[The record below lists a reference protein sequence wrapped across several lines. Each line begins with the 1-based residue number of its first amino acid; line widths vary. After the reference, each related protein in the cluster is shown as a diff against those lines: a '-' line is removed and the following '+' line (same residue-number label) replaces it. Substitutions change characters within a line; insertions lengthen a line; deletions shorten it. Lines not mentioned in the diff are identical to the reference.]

1 MLHVSPT
8 LSCEAIVTIENLET
22 STILI
27 VDDNPTNLEVLSGA
41 MADSGWEILVAL
53 DGESAI
59 EQAEYAHPDL
69 IILDVMMPE
78 VDGFETCRRLK
89 SNPELSDIPIIF
101 MTALSETTDKVK
113 GLSLGAVDY
122 VTKPFQQEEVLA
134 RVNIHLKI
142 AHLTKQLQSQN
153 QQLQQEVQERQRIEA
168 QLQAFN
174 EQLESRVNERTAKL
188 LQSEAQLRLKTQELE
203 DSLAHLKQ
211 TQSQLVQAEKISS
224 LGQLVA
230 GIAHEVNNPIG
241 FVSGNIEHACQ
252 YVNDLLTLIELY
264 QSEYPEPSAEIED
277 EIEAIDLEF
286 IKEDLLNVLN
296 SMNVGMQRIQE
307 IMSSLRNFTRVD
319 NTEKQAVNIHEG
331 IESTLMILQH
341 RLKAN
346 RDRPEIQVIKSY
358 GDLPLIACYS
368 GQLNQVFMNA
378 IANAIDALDES
389 NQGRSF
395 ADIEAHPN
403 IIRIQTEMLGNYAA
417 IRIADNGS
425 GMSEDDRQQ
434 IFEAFF
440 TTKPV
445 GKGTGLG
452 LSISYQIVTEKHGG
466 KLTCVSALG
475 KGTEFT
481 IEIPA

>member
-1 MLHVSPT
+1 M
-8 LSCEAIVTIENLET
+8 TIENLET

-78 VDGFETCRRLK
+78 IDGFETCRRLK
-89 SNPELSDIPIIF
+89 SNPALSDIPIIF
-101 MTALSETTDKVK
+101 MTALAETTDKVK

-142 AHLTKQLQSQN
+142 AHLT
-153 QQLQQEVQERQRIEA
+153 QQLQAQNQTLKQEVEERQRVEA
-168 QLQAFN
+168 QLQVFN
-174 EQLESRVNERTAKL
+174 EQLELRVNERTAKL
-188 LQSEAQLRLKTQELE
+188 SQSEAQLRLKTQELE
-203 DSLAHLKQ
+203 DSLNHLKQ

-252 YVNDLLTLIELY
+252 YVKDLLTLIELY
-264 QSEYPEPSAEIED
+264 QSEYPEPSVEIED

-286 IKEDLLNVLN
+286 IKEDLLKVLT

-319 NTEKQAVNIHEG
+319 HSEKQAVNIHEG

-346 RDRPEIQVIKSY
+346 RDRPEIQVIKNY
-358 GDLPLIACYS
+358 GDLPLIQCFG

-403 IIRIQTEMLGNYAA
+403 IIRIQTEMLGNRAA
-417 IRIADNGS
+417 IRIADNGA
-425 GMSEDDRQQ
+425 GMNEDDRQQ

-466 KLTCVSALG
+466 KLTCVSAPG
-475 KGTEFT
+475 QGTEFT